1 MAHAYTPGL
10 RVSRSTVLQ
19 KERILPLKGD
29 VMVNKGDI
37 LSSEVVVA
45 QTELPGSVFVLKNIV
60 NQLGCDPDEIHDY
73 MIRKVGEPVKK
84 GEIIAENKPFL
95 GLKFLQTRI
104 PSPVDGFVEKI
115 SEITGQILFREPP
128 VPVQIVAYVDGKVI
142 EIIPNEGVIME
153 THATF
158 IQGIFGV
165 GGEAWGELIV
175 IADNPSE
182 MLTADKITPE
192 VNGKIIVGGSLMTF
206 EAFEAAKKNGAKG
219 IICGG
224 LNDADLRKLLG
235 YDIGVAITGSEDLGL
250 TIVVT
255 EGFGD
260 IAMADKSFRLL
271 KERNGHK
278 ASINGAT
285 QIRAGV
291 IRPEIVI
298 PWDKDSDVQVDTA
311 DEERRGMGVGDPVRI
326 IRAPFF
332 GMIGEVTELPSELH
346 VVESETKVR
355 VLKVKFKDGKEF
367 VVPRANV
374 EIIED

>member
-10 RVSRSTVLQ
+10 RVTRSTVLQ
-19 KERILPLKGD
+19 KERILPLKGN
-29 VMVNKGDI
+29 VIVNKGDI
-37 LSSEVVVA
+37 LSSDVVVA
-45 QTELPGSVFVLKNIV
+45 QTELPGSVFVLKNVV
-60 NQLGCDPDEIHDY
+60 NQLGCDPDEIYDY
-73 MIRKVGEPVKK
+73 MTKKEGEKVQK
-84 GEIIAENKPFL
+84 GETIAENKPFL
-95 GLKFLQTRI
+95 GLKFLKTKI
-104 PSPVDGFVEKI
+104 TSPVDGSIEKI

-153 THATF
+153 TSATF

-165 GGEAWGELIV
+165 GGETWGELMV
-175 IADNPSE
+175 VADKPTDILS
-182 MLTADKITPE
+182 ADKITPE
-192 VNGKIIVGGSLMTF
+192 VKGKIIVGGSLMTY

-219 IICGG
+219 IISGG

-235 YDIGVAITGSEDLGL
+235 YDIGVAITGSEKLGL
-250 TIVVT
+250 SIVVT

-278 ASINGAT
+278 ASINGST

-298 PWDKDSDVQVDTA
+298 PWDWDTEVSKETTDA
-311 DEERRGMGVGDPVRI
+311 ERGGMSIGDPIRI

>member
-10 RVSRSTVLQ
+10 RVTRSTVLR

-29 VMVNKGDI
+29 VVVKEGDV
-37 LSSEVVVA
+37 LTSDVVVA
-45 QTELPGSVFVLKNIV
+45 RTDLPGSVKVLKNVV
-60 NQLGCDPDEIHDY
+60 NLLGCDLDEILDY
-73 MIRKVGEPVKK
+73 MLFKEGEHVKK
-84 GEIIAENKPFL
+84 GEIIAQNKPFL

-104 PSPVDGFVEKI
+104 PSPVDGTIEKI
-115 SEITGQILFREPP
+115 SEKTGQILFREPP
-128 VPVQIVAYVDGKVI
+128 VPVEMVAYVDGKVV
-142 EIIPNEGVIME
+142 EIVPQEGVVME
-153 THATF
+153 TTATF

-165 GGEAWGELIV
+165 GGEIWGDLMMV
-175 IADNPSE
+175 ATSPDDV
-182 MLTADKITPE
+182 LTPDQITPE
-192 VNGKIIVGGSLMTF
+192 VKDKIVVGGSLITYD
-206 EAFEAAKKNGAKG
+206 AFEAAKKHGAKG
-219 IICGG
+219 IISGG
-224 LNDADLRKLLG
+224 LNDSDLRKLLG
-235 YDIGVAITGSEDLGL
+235 FDIGVAITGHEKIGL

-255 EGFGD
+255 EGFGE
-260 IAMADKSFRLL
+260 IAMADKTFKLL

-298 PWDKDSDVQVDTA
+298 PWDGDVKVSIESA
-311 DEERRGMGVGDPVRI
+311 DAERGGMVIGDPVRI

-332 GMIGEVTELPSELH
+332 GMIGEVTELPGELH
-346 VVESETKVR
+346 VVESGTKVR

-367 VVPRANV
+367 LVPRANV